1 MTRRLP
7 GEFTISGKIVCA
19 MYGGVSLSHSPIAIR
34 VGTVILAGSYIVLP
48 EVQNSAVSATVPF
61 GARTTGG
68 FCLAPTGSVA
78 QVASAHCS
86 NQPGGMSAAFL
97 SSGTPFSH
105 RALAC
110 SRVTVRYAPSGPP
123 PGATKSDGVGRT
135 QPGAYCPRRT
145 SLPGFWMVVTPISA
159 HPQAQP

>member
-7 GEFTISGKIVCA
+7 GEFTMSGKIVCA
-19 MYGGVSLSHSPIAIR
+19 IYGGVSLSHSPIAIR
-34 VGTVILAGSYIVLP
+34 VGTVIAAGSYIVLP

-68 FCLAPTGSVA
+68 FSLAPSGSVA

-97 SSGTPFSH
+97 SSGTPFSQ

-110 SRVTVRYAPSGPP
+110 SRVTLRYAPSGPP
-123 PGATKSDGVGRT
+123 PAGIKSDGVVRI
-135 QPGAYCPRRT
+135 QPGAYCTRRAT
-145 SLPGFWMVVTPISA
+145 LPGF
-159 HPQAQP
+159 